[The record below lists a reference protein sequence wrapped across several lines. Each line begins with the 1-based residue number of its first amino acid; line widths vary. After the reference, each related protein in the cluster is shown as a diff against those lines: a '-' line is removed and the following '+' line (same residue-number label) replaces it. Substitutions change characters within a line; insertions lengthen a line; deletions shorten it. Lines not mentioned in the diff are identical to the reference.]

1 MVTHCSVIFGKEV
14 AVSPQQQK
22 YSYQIITALVN
33 VCLKTPLKFP
43 WSFFL
48 ITHIL
53 LCISPVL
60 CLISWNFTMTH
71 PALIFTSNDLSL
83 LIFYHL
89 HSCIKGTT
97 TPECFF
103 RGWASWVTVQKHNF
117 TARCSFLWG
126 VRSRVSLT
134 QSNSGR
140 SQTSRKPPQYCIH
153 CHHTG
158 RFGWSQTFLYLYLD
172 SVILGTLGTF

>member
-53 LCISPVL
+53 LCISPML

-71 PALIFTSNDLSL
+71 PTLIFTSNDLSL

-89 HSCIKGTT
+89 HSCIKGKTT
-97 TPECFF
+97 WGAGPHELLYKNTTLRPDVASFGKLEVVF
-103 RGWASWVTVQKHNF
+103 RWLSPTVAGAKPVGNHPSTVFTVIILADLADPKH
-117 TARCSFLWG
+117 S
-126 VRSRVSLT
+126 
-134 QSNSGR
+134 
-140 SQTSRKPPQYCIH
+140 CI
-153 CHHTG
+153 
-158 RFGWSQTFLYLYLD
+158 Y
-172 SVILGTLGTF
+172 I